1 MKRLKLILTIFCI
14 IQAPYIAA
22 VNKVS
27 DVRLDEVAAKGRTV
41 MPFSLEKTLHIF
53 SKIEKGG
60 IQQVIAKELTDH
72 AQISL
77 IQQHLAK
84 IHQDFK
90 QGDFSDPK
98 KIHGQQMPGLATI
111 QAATSGDIILKY
123 RKLKNGAEITYTAEK
138 PVFID
143 AIHLWF
149 DAQLS
154 DHARHATIHR
164 FHHKMHRG
172 KSDN

>member
-1 MKRLKLILTIFCI
+1 MKRLKLILTIFII
-14 IQAPYIAA
+14 IQAPYLAA
-22 VNKVS
+22 VNKAS
-27 DVRLDEVAAKGRTV
+27 DARLDEVAVKGRIV

-53 SKIEKGG
+53 SKTERGG
-60 IQQVIAKELTDH
+60 VQQVIVKELIDH

-84 IHQDFK
+84 IYQDFK

-98 KIHGQQMPGLATI
+98 KIHGQKMPGLSTL
-111 QAATSGDIILKY
+111 QAATSDDITLQY

-138 PVFID
+138 PVLID

-154 DHARHATIHR
+154 DHARHATMHR
-164 FHHKMHRG
+164 SHHKMHKG
-172 KSDN
+172 KSGG